1 LNECTLFSG
10 QETFKINFIMF
21 VIKTDKQT
29 KTHERP
35 FMESMRLKNKTA
47 VITGASRGIGKAIAL
62 QFASEGCNIVIN
74 FRSNEQAAQDVKAQV
89 KAKGVT
95 GLVIQADVTDR
106 EAVKKMFKDT
116 KEKLGH
122 IDILVNNAGI
132 NKRGWFDELTD
143 EDWDMIM
150 GVNLKG
156 PFICCQ
162 EVFPYMKEQ
171 NCGRIINISSVA
183 GQYHGPKTV
192 HYAVSKAGLNS
203 LTKVLSRYGAEHNIL
218 VNAVAPGLIY
228 TDQTADEFA
237 SPAGQKIIDMTLLK
251 RAGQLED
258 VTSACV
264 FLASDEQNYMTGQI
278 LSVSGGAYLG

>member
-1 LNECTLFSG
+1 
-10 QETFKINFIMF
+10 
-21 VIKTDKQT
+21 
-29 KTHERP
+29 
-35 FMESMRLKNKTA
+35 MESMRLKNKTA

-89 KAKGVT
+89 NAKGVT

-106 EAVKKMFKDT
+106 KAVKKMFEDARN
-116 KEKLGH
+116 KLGV